1 MKSHICKIFVVALV
15 LLIIFCSFAGC
26 SNKKEQIVLNNNS
39 PVIDATEQDDQSQS
53 YGDETINIA
62 KDGKED
68 IIGEIENLFDYADS
82 EEERFEY
89 SFLNYYSGKAKDGVA
104 VLHFSLLMANVSGK
118 AILVR
123 NFSEYIPSLSI
134 VPEDDEDICVAGE
147 VKSTSREFNRYEYVR
162 GEFGS
167 ESLSIADTGIW
178 MDREAVAVSFV
189 LSVPEDIL
197 NSDFNIVVEF
207 RNVKTVIADSSFE
220 EQNFED
226 AEVFGDK
233 VDVFFMRPTPVG
245 DQGVVRVLLV
255 NRENHLVAYKYSC
268 EAEIAYYEDGEKIVR
283 QLDYVHCADLGKT
296 LRQNEAAREDYWYY
310 EESAFPLKTGVYTI
324 NVMNNGVTIG
334 SFQYLVIDQNT
345 RNNLIGK

>member
-1 MKSHICKIFVVALV
+1 MKSHICKIFVIALV

-26 SNKKEQIVLNNNS
+26 SNKKEQIVPNNNS
-39 PVIDATEQDDQSQS
+39 PVIYETEQDDQSQS
-53 YGDETINIA
+53 YGDETKNIA

-89 SFLNYYSGKAKDGVA
+89 SFLNYYSG
-104 VLHFSLLMANVSGK
+104 
-118 AILVR
+118 
-123 NFSEYIPSLSI
+123 IPSLSI
-134 VPEDDEDICVAGE
+134 VPEDYEDICVAGE

-189 LSVPEDIL
+189 FSVPEDIL

-220 EQNFED
+220 EQNFKD

-296 LRQNEAAREDYWYY
+296 LRQNEAAREEYWYY
-310 EESAFPLKTGVYTI
+310 EESASPLKTGVYTI
-324 NVMNNGVTIG
+324 NVLNNGSTIG